1 VKEINSLIDATNSIV
16 RDLAKEGIHLPTLT
30 PLELGEDLPS
40 IFTAL
45 KWGRSM
51 LVTIVELLKE
61 LRKCRENQDDPG
73 MPGIQPLN

>member
-1 VKEINSLIDATNSIV
+1 MKEINSLIDATNSIV

-40 IFTAL
+40 IFTTL

-51 LVTIVELLKE
+51 LVTIVEFRVTERAKE
-61 LRKCRENQDDPG
+61 VQGEPG
-73 MPGIQPLN
+73 